1 MRKIILFIFLFIAT
15 RTSFAGNDLHLEGQ
29 ISEKYNGCEAHLF
42 SRNQKNLSV
51 KTTISNGKFRLSANL
66 INEFEMLYLF
76 IQKAG
81 TTLGSIHFFSAPGNI
96 KVVVKADGG
105 IINANEIILSNASFQ
120 VEKKAY
126 DLLCKN
132 AADTLSVLY
141 NKIISSTKKQQPASS
156 NQDSL
161 LQLYR
166 LKQSYF
172 FEQKL
177 VYFSSYPKSYS
188 SLFYF
193 NEEIKNY
200 IRLSQYPIDSLLKVY
215 NQFDEQLRNT
225 SLGKETGNYLN
236 TRIALSLQA
245 VMPDFSIST
254 VENKLFRLSDYR
266 NKKYVLLC
274 FWDSWCKPCIKSFP
288 ILRTID
294 SMYSRQGLEMIS
306 ISIDSDKQKW
316 FNSLERYKLTWLQ
329 ACDLAPYVS
338 KDKILRSLYDISYM
352 PQYFLVDK
360 EGRLIYHN
368 VQSKDN
374 DDYTVLQ
381 KLLSERLR

>member
-1 MRKIILFIFLFIAT
+1 MERVILILLLTFFYGEP
-15 RTSFAGNDLHLEGQ
+15 FAQNVITLKGN
-29 ISEKYNGCEAHLF
+29 ISEKYNGCEAHLV
-42 SRNQKNLSV
+42 SRNQKIVPV
-51 KTTISNGKFRLSANL
+51 KTTISKSKFQLSVNL
-66 INEFEMLYLF
+66 INEYEMLYLS
-76 IQKAG
+76 IQKGG
-81 TTLGSIHFFSAPGNI
+81 TTLGSIHFFSAPGNF
-96 KVVVKADGG
+96 KVIIKADGG

-120 VEKKAY
+120 VEKRAY
-126 DLLCKN
+126 EMLCKN
-132 AADTLSVLY
+132 AADTLSVLI
-141 NKIISSTKKQQPASS
+141 NKISSTKKQQPASS

-161 LQLYR
+161 VQVYR

-200 IRLSQYPIDSLLKVY
+200 IGLSQYPVDSLLKVY
-215 NQFDEQLRNT
+215 NQLDEQLRNT

-254 VENKLFRLSDYR
+254 VDNKLFQLSDYR

-338 KDKILRSLYDISYM
+338 KDQILRSLYDISYM

-360 EGRLIYHN
+360 ERRLIYHN

-374 DDYTVLQ
+374 DNYTVLQ